1 MFNDQ
6 YKKYIELFKLH
17 LLNKRPLPY
26 LPDGFDYK
34 KNFTDYLH
42 EMGKVNYK
50 WFLTSWAINFYT
62 LVLIVLTVNK
72 IFFYEFCC
80 EIRFIILNNKGPAEF
95 DDTAMASW
103 RVATMRECVFKA
115 G

>member
-34 KNFTDYLH
+34 KAITDYLH
-42 EMGKVNYK
+42 EMGKVIKQTING
-50 WFLTSWAINFYT
+50 SWAINFYT
-62 LVLIVLTVNK
+62 QALIVLTVNK

-103 RVATMRECVFKA
+103 RL
-115 G
+115 

>member
-1 MFNDQ
+1 MNTFFSILDLVLN
-6 YKKYIELFKLH
+6 ELYFFLLH
-17 LLNKRPLPY
+17 VS
-26 LPDGFDYK
+26 
-34 KNFTDYLH
+34 H
-42 EMGKVNYK
+42 
-50 WFLTSWAINFYT
+50 FLQSVIVYFFPFFFFSYCFYYHFFF
-62 LVLIVLTVNK
+62 LFYFLFFFLIVLTVNK

-80 EIRFIILNNKGPAEF
+80 EIHFIILNNKGPAEF